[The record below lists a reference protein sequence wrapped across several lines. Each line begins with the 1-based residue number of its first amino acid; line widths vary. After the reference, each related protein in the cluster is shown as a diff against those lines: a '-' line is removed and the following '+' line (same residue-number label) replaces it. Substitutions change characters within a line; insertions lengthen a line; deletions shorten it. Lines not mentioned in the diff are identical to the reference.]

1 MQETIT
7 NKTFEKLKYDLVRS
21 NLISYEDLTKA
32 ENIAQIQNKS
42 LVQIL
47 IDQKI
52 ISEAAL
58 LEFIESKLH
67 IPYVNLE
74 DYKLDPECLKYIDKQ
89 DAANY
94 KIIPLFKIEDVLTVA
109 MTDPL
114 NLFLFNNLL
123 ETVDY
128 KIEPVLCSE
137 RSISNAIELY
147 YNVNNPLYISSEDV
161 YADGIDSDNLYD
173 AENFV
178 WQNLLNKKNNS
189 NIKSEEL
196 LYAITYQAYQENVE
210 EVFFENDNDTDN
222 LVVKFKQLK
231 QYTNT
236 GSIPVLL
243 KSTFISNLKKFS
255 ELDPSIVDIP
265 QLGTFK
271 ISLEQEKQDKYLN
284 IVVASFPTVKGER
297 FSLKLYRPPMNID
310 EFKLD
315 KSSLNCIKSCLSKE
329 GIILVCGESLSGK
342 TSIIYSLLEYLQNKN
357 KNIMTVESVI
367 KYILPNINQCQ
378 LKEKAG
384 FDFSKAIKHIYFQSP
399 DVIYFEEIFD
409 KDGLDFIYSFAN
421 TGKIVLTEY
430 TVENKQKF
438 MKKLETPAFDNIKEL
453 VSCIIFVEN
462 NKIEVIKNKLY

>member
-52 ISEAAL
+52 ISEDAL
-58 LEFIESKLH
+58 HEFIESKLH
-67 IPYVNLE
+67 IPYVNLD
-74 DYKLDPECLKYIDKQ
+74 DYKLDPNCLSYIDKQ
-89 DAANY
+89 DAVNY
-94 KIIPLFKIEDVLTVA
+94 KIIPLFRIEDVLTVA

-114 NLFLFNNLL
+114 NLFLFTNLL
-123 ETVDY
+123 EGVDY

-137 RSISNAIELY
+137 RNISTAIQLH
-147 YNVNNPLYISSEDV
+147 YNMDDPLYISSEEV
-161 YADGIDSDNLYD
+161 FADDSDD
-173 AENFV
+173 ENFYDKENFT
-178 WQNLLNKKNNS
+178 WQNLLNNKNN
-189 NIKSEEL
+189 IKPEEL
-196 LYAITYQAYQENVE
+196 LYAIIYQAYQEEVE
-210 EVFFENDNDTDN
+210 EVFFENDTDN
-222 LVVKFKQLK
+222 LVVKFKKLK

-243 KSTFISNLKKFS
+243 KSTFISNLKKVS
-255 ELDPSIVDIP
+255 ELDPSIVDVP

-271 ISLEQEKQDKYLN
+271 INLEQEESDKYLN
-284 IVVASFPTVKGER
+284 IVVASFPTIKGER

-315 KSSLNCIKSCLSKE
+315 KASLNCIKSCLGKE

-357 KNIMTVESVI
+357 KNIMTIESVI

-384 FDFSKAIKHIYFQSP
+384 FDFNKAIKHIYFQSP
-399 DVIYFEEIFD
+399 DVLYFEEIFD
-409 KDGLDFIYSFAN
+409 KDGFDFICSFAS

-438 MKKLETPAFDNIKEL
+438 IKKLETPAFDNIKEL
-453 VSCIIFVEN
+453 VSCVIFVEN
-462 NKIEVIKNKLY
+462 NKIEVMKNKLLG

>member
-7 NKTFEKLKYDLVRS
+7 NKTFEKLKYDLVRG

-47 IDQKI
+47 IDQKL
-52 ISEAAL
+52 ISEDAL
-58 LEFIESKLH
+58 LEFIESKLR
-67 IPYVNLE
+67 IPCVNLD
-74 DYKLDPECLKYIDKQ
+74 DYKLDPNCLKYIDKQ
-89 DAANY
+89 DAINY
-94 KIIPLFKIEDVLTVA
+94 KIIPLFRIEDVLTVA

-123 ETVDY
+123 EGADY

-137 RSISNAIELY
+137 RNISTAIQFH
-147 YNVNNPLYISSEDV
+147 YNMDDPLYISSEDV
-161 YADGIDSDNLYD
+161 YADNIDSDNIYD
-173 AENFV
+173 KENFI
-178 WQNLLNKKNNS
+178 WQDLLNNKNN
-189 NIKSEEL
+189 IKPEEL
-196 LYAITYQAYQENVE
+196 LYAIIYQAYRENVE
-210 EVFFENDNDTDN
+210 EVFLENDTDN
-222 LVVKFKQLK
+222 MVVKFKQLK
-231 QYTNT
+231 QYTDT

-243 KSTFISNLKKFS
+243 KSTFISNLKKVS

-271 ISLEQEKQDKYLN
+271 INLEQEEQDKYLN
-284 IVVASFPTVKGER
+284 IVVASFPTIKGER

-315 KSSLNCIKSCLSKE
+315 KSSLNCIKSCLGKE
-329 GIILVCGESLSGK
+329 GVILVCGESLSGK

-438 MKKLETPAFDNIKEL
+438 LKKLETPAFDNIKEL
-453 VSCIIFVEN
+453 VLCIIFVEN
-462 NKIEVIKNKLY
+462 NKIEVMKNKLLG